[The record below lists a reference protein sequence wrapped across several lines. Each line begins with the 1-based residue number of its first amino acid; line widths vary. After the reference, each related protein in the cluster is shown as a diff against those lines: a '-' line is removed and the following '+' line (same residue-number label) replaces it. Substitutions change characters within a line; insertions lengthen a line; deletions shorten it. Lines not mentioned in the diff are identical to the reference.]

1 MSAVRL
7 SWMALALLAAC
18 DGNPFTT
25 VTTPDVPPVE
35 TNGSVSEL
43 SGTTNPTAGAS
54 IARSEVKNEGPG
66 GVTVNG
72 NGYAE
77 GIHYDATKDT
87 FTVDN
92 LAFDGG
98 NVYQRDANVPTL
110 GPAKV
115 YAASSTYA
123 DSQTGASIDQFSY
136 RALYGVSKTG
146 KTNFAI
152 VRTGAYIP
160 YGFGGFVYNRSGSVT
175 LPTSGQAK
183 YTGEYAGIRDFDGHG
198 GLEYT
203 TGDMTVA
210 IDFNDFNADESATGN
225 GAGVYGYVENR
236 KVYDMNGNDITSLV
250 IGQANTDLS
259 PDVAITSLPTL
270 NFTVGPG
277 ALDNNGEAQ
286 QGVTST
292 VGTSVYES
300 GEYYAVLAGTNS
312 SEVVGIIVVTSASGT
327 ATARE
332 TGGFILYR

>member
-1 MSAVRL
+1 MSAVRFSL
-7 SWMALALLAAC
+7 MAFALLAAC
-18 DGNPFTT
+18 DGNPFTGA
-25 VTTPDVPPVE
+25 VPMPE
-35 TNGSVSEL
+35 TGEASVSEL
-43 SGTTNPTAGAS
+43 PGTSNPTASAS
-54 IARSEVKNEGPG
+54 ISRSEGKNEGPG
-66 GVTVNG
+66 GVTVVG
-72 NGYAE
+72 NGFAE
-77 GIHYDATKDT
+77 GIKYDAKTDT

-98 NVYQRDANVPTL
+98 NVYQRDTRVPTL

-115 YAASSTYA
+115 FAASSTYA
-123 DSQTGASIDQFSY
+123 DSQTGAVIDQFAY

-146 KTNFAI
+146 RTSFAI

-160 YGFGGFVYNRSGSVT
+160 YGFGGFVYERNGSVT
-175 LPTSGQAK
+175 LPTSGQAS
-183 YTGEYAGIRDFDGHG
+183 YTGDYAGIRDFDGQG
-198 GLEYT
+198 GLQYT

-236 KVYDMNGNDITSLV
+236 KVYDMNGRDITNQV
-250 IGQANTDLS
+250 VAQANADLS
-259 PDVAITSLPTL
+259 PDVAITELPTL

-292 VGTSVYES
+292 VGNQLYEQ
-300 GEYYAVLAGTNS
+300 GEYYAVISGTDAGQ
-312 SEVVGIIVVTSASGT
+312 EIVGVIVVTSPSDT